1 MNRKIDEIETV
12 KVPKSR
18 ITKLAQAVEHLED
31 DAPISIEYVLMA
43 LFPSVWE
50 NMQQSL
56 KNAYTKG
63 YLEGLKENE
72 H

>member
-1 MNRKIDEIETV
+1 MSKKIDEIETI

-18 ITKLAQAVEHLED
+18 ITKLAQTVEHLED
-31 DAPISIEYVLMA
+31 NAPISIEYVLMA

-56 KNAYTKG
+56 KTAYTKG
-63 YLEGLKENE
+63 YLEGLKEKK
-72 H
+72 

>member
-18 ITKLAQAVEHLED
+18 ITKLAQTVEHLED
-31 DAPISIEYVLMA
+31 DAPVSIEYVLMA

-56 KNAYTKG
+56 KTAYTKG

>member
-1 MNRKIDEIETV
+1 MNKKIDEIETV

>member
-1 MNRKIDEIETV
+1 MSKKIDEIETV

-31 DAPISIEYVLMA
+31 DTPISIEYVLMA

>member
-1 MNRKIDEIETV
+1 MSKKIDEIETV

-31 DAPISIEYVLMA
+31 DAPVSIEYVLMA

>member
-1 MNRKIDEIETV
+1 MSRKIDEIETV